1 MQHLQPNPTL
11 QGGKYKIERVLGQGG
26 FGITYLAEQASLG
39 RKVAIKEFFIENLC
53 DRSVN
58 ESTIMGTISSGSVPM
73 VDRYKQK
80 FLKEARII
88 SELHHENII
97 KVYDVFEENGTAYY
111 VMEYI
116 DGGSLGSMLQQKG
129 KLSEDEAVN
138 NIKMVANAVD
148 YLHQRKINHFD
159 IKPDNIMLRRDNTPV
174 LIDFGI
180 SKRYDSAGSAT
191 TTTPVGIS
199 NGYAP
204 IEQYSADGVAS
215 FSPQTDIYSLGATLY
230 KLVTGQTP
238 PSAPARS
245 GGASF
250 YMPTTISQ
258 STRNAINGAMKLNK
272 DERIGS
278 AKQLLDTLT
287 GAVKPYGQQPIEP
300 QQPEGSSV
308 WKYVVAVLI
317 AIVIIIVGYN
327 LFDNSQ
333 KGKSA
338 TEPVPMD
345 TTTYAQDSI
354 QEETN
359 EIAEFSTKNYSRKH
373 QKGNSECYLSVD
385 FPISDNKIL
394 VRNIIEWINESLGG
408 KYQGD
413 FSDYQGIVDFYT
425 ADIEEDTEE
434 STKIKQVYKTDKIIT
449 YEVESYLYN
458 QGGAHGLG
466 SVSGVT
472 FRKEDGRKFG
482 WNMLVYGTNLQ
493 NEIKSGLKKYFE
505 VSSDEEL
512 AEKLSLTDEYSI
524 NNLPRPSVDPWLNS
538 KGLVFMYASYEI
550 ASYAAGY
557 PTFTIPYSRLKNIL
571 TSTALEMIEQK

>member
-1 MQHLQPNPTL
+1 MQQLQPGTFL

-26 FGITYLAEQASLG
+26 FGITYMAEQVALN
-39 RKVAIKEFFIENLC
+39 RQVAIKEFFIESLC
-53 DRSVN
+53 DRSAS
-58 ESTIMGTISSGSVPM
+58 ESTIMRTISSGGVPM

-80 FLKEARII
+80 FLKEARLI

-97 KVYDVFEENGTAYY
+97 NVYDVFEENGTAYY

-116 DGGSLGSMLQQKG
+116 DGGSLGSLLQQKG
-129 KLSEDEAVN
+129 KLAEGEAVN
-138 NIKMVANAVD
+138 YIKKIANAVE
-148 YLHQRKINHFD
+148 YIHQRKINHFD

-180 SKRYDSAGSAT
+180 SKRYDYAGAAT

-250 YMPTTISQ
+250 NLPTTLSPSI
-258 STRNAINGAMKLNK
+258 RNAIDGAMKINK
-272 DERIGS
+272 DERIAN
-278 AKQLLDTLT
+278 AKRFLDTLA
-287 GAVKPYGQQPIEP
+287 GYGQQPMES

-308 WKYVVAVLI
+308 WKYVVAGLISIVL
-317 AIVIIIVGYN
+317 IIVGINIYEN
-327 LFDNSQ
+327 RQ
-333 KGKSA
+333 KGLPT
-338 TEPVPMD
+338 TESVPVD
-345 TTTYAQDSI
+345 TASLGQDTI
-354 QEETN
+354 QEE
-359 EIAEFSTKNYSRKH
+359 IIDIPEFSTKKYSQKQ
-373 QKGNSECYLSVD
+373 QKGNSKCSLSVD
-385 FPISDNKIL
+385 FPVSENKIL
-394 VRNIIEWINESLGG
+394 VRNIIEWINETLGG
-408 KYQGD
+408 KYKGD
-413 FSDYQGIVDFYT
+413 FNDYQGIVDYYT
-425 ADIEEDTEE
+425 AELEEDTEE
-434 STKIKQVYKTDKIIT
+434 STEIRQVYKTDKYIT

-466 SVSGVT
+466 GVSGVT
-472 FRKEDGRKFG
+472 FRKDDGRKFG
-482 WNMLVYGTNLQ
+482 WDMIVSGTNLQ
-493 NEIKSGLKKYFE
+493 NEIKSGLKRYFE

-512 AEKLSLTDEYSI
+512 AEALMLSDEYSI
-524 NNLPRPSVDPWLNS
+524 NNLPKPYLDPWLNS
-538 KGLVFMYASYEI
+538 KGLVFMYGNYEI
-550 ASYAAGY
+550 ASYAAGH

-571 TSTALEMIEQK
+571 TSSALDMIE